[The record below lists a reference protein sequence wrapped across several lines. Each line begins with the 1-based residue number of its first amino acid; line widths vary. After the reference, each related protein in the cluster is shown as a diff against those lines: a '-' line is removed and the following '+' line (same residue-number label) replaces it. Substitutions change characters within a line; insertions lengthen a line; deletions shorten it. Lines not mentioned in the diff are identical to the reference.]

1 MEEQYVPLVAQGSGT
16 TPAAASFD
24 LLQAQHQLLL
34 TLFRVSAQ
42 LAAELGTQNLAPNAV
57 RIIGSALPDI
67 DIVGLW
73 LYSRAERR
81 LRLAALHSAP
91 EAPVFESAAAGQ
103 LSLRLNEGVVGD
115 VVATRQPVL
124 LPDLVAYQRTLV
136 ALEPANAAL
145 IESFA
150 AQLPTSVRVVVLP
163 LYLSDI
169 PIGALELFDI
179 GTGPIAAA
187 TDLPL
192 LQAFADQLA
201 VVFRNA
207 QIYAEMSEQHRR
219 LQAFDAVVTAITA
232 ASDMSQM
239 LERVMSVTLYVVGA
253 HAGAIGLV
261 HEATFRVEVNYQLPP
276 DLFAQGSVHALA
288 LPALSEVRRSGQPRV
303 EPLSD
308 EHPWALLRDFR
319 IEAVAM
325 LPLLAG
331 GTVVGAMLIALEPGA
346 GARLDWPSLLA
357 LGNQIGIAVA
367 NYQLYHASQRER
379 RQLAGVIAAIA
390 EGVIIGDRSG
400 DLVLSNQAA
409 ELILGCEL
417 EPGTT
422 MTDFARRLAMRTL
435 DGRLLAPDETPLG
448 RSLHGDLYQNYE
460 VSVTSKD
467 GRDLVIGCSGA
478 PLVAEN
484 GELDGAVVVFRDMTA
499 YKQHEA
505 LRDEFVAVAAHEL
518 RAPLAAIKG
527 YTDLLVQRE
536 TQRPDATDRDRR
548 GILMLSRQV
557 EHLVRLVDNL
567 LDVSRLDAGRLQ
579 LYLQPADLITLL
591 EASIDRI
598 RIGDNNHEFGF
609 SGPQHL
615 QIVCDQ
621 LRLQQVFTNLLSNA
635 ARYSPA
641 GTRINV
647 EVWTESQPGN
657 PTEQPTAQYVVVAV
671 RDQGVGMTPDVQA
684 QVFDRYYRANTV
696 TAASGLGLG
705 VYISR
710 EIVLR
715 HGGEIW
721 LESEHGRGTTF
732 YVRLPMQATPSA

>member
-1 MEEQYVPLVAQGSGT
+1 MEEQFVPLAAQGSG
-16 TPAAASFD
+16 PAHSEADFAR
-24 LLQAQHQLLL
+24 LYAQHQLLL

-42 LAAELGTQNLAPNAV
+42 LAAELGTRDLAPHAI

-81 LRLAALHSAP
+81 LQLAAVHSGP
-91 EAPVFESAAAGQ
+91 EAPVFDPAVAAQ

-124 LPDLVAYQRTLV
+124 LPDLVAYQRTLA

-145 IESFA
+145 IEPFA
-150 AQLPTSVRVVVLP
+150 AQLPTSLRVVVLP
-163 LYLSDI
+163 LYLGDI
-169 PIGALELFDI
+169 PVGALELFDI

-232 ASDMSQM
+232 ASDMPQM
-239 LERVMSVTLYVVGA
+239 LERVLSVTLYVVGA
-253 HAGAIGLV
+253 QGGAIALLR
-261 HEATFRVEVNYQLPP
+261 ETTLQVEVNYQLPTE
-276 DLFAQGSVHALA
+276 LFGPGRVQGLA
-288 LPALSEVRRSGQPRV
+288 VPPVAEVLRSGQPQV
-303 EPLSD
+303 ELLAD
-308 EHPWALLRDFR
+308 EHPWAMLRDGGV
-319 IEAVAM
+319 EAVAL

-331 GTVVGAMLIALEPGA
+331 GTVVGVMLLALGGA
-346 GARLDWPSLLA
+346 SSSRLDWPSLLA
-357 LGNQIGIAVA
+357 FGNQIGIAIA
-367 NYQLYHASQRER
+367 NYQLYNASQRER
-379 RQLAGVIAAIA
+379 RQLAGVIESIA
-390 EGVIIGDRSG
+390 EGVIICNRTG

-409 ELILGCEL
+409 ELILGREL
-417 EPGTT
+417 EPGIT
-422 MTDFARRLAMRTL
+422 MAEFARLLAMRTL
-435 DGRLLAPDETPLG
+435 DGRLLAVDETPLG

-460 VSVTSKD
+460 VIVTNRSGHD
-467 GRDLVIGCSGA
+467 QVISCSGA
-478 PLVAEN
+478 PLVADN
-484 GELDGAVVVFRDMTA
+484 GALDGAVVVFRDMTA

-579 LYLQPADLITLL
+579 LYLQPADLVALV
-591 EASIDRI
+591 ESSIDRI
-598 RIGDNNHEFGF
+598 RIGDNNHEFVF
-609 SGPQHL
+609 DGPPHL
-615 QIVCDQ
+615 HIVCDQ

-641 GTRINV
+641 GTRISV
-647 EVWTESQPGN
+647 EVWTEAISDPH
-657 PTEQPTAQYVVVAV
+657 ADQYMVVAV
-671 RDQGVGMTPDVQA
+671 RDQGVGMMPDVQA
-684 QVFDRYYRANTV
+684 KVFDRYYRANTV

-715 HGGEIW
+715 HGGQIW
-721 LESEHGRGTTF
+721 LESEPGVGTTF
-732 YVRLPMQATPSA
+732 YVRLPAQATPSS